1 MRNFIMGF
9 IVGVILAT
17 GISVWAIS
25 IARVEEVAVDCY
37 NSTDQ
42 TLRII
47 GV

>member
-9 IVGVILAT
+9 IVGIVLAT
-17 GISVWAIS
+17 AVSVWAIS
-25 IARVEEVAVDCY
+25 IARVEEIAVDCY
-37 NSTDQ
+37 NSTNQ